1 MVVPGP
7 ENPGDPIQFD
17 VNDIQVDVNV
27 IHETMHSH
35 ERWLGAHGSP
45 TATRFA
51 DVTETAFQIDSG
63 NTVFGVWV
71 QVLGTDDTPLDSGKG
86 SYQWDQILITDL
98 EQTTTYRI
106 QIAFG
111 PDADAALTAGHY
123 TEMLVRKGP
132 GLVEPFPV
140 DFHNDIHDAGEEAW
154 ARCRCA
160 SNTGT
165 VDFMIGLH
173 EYDS

>member
-7 ENPGDPIQFD
+7 ENLHDP
-17 VNDIQVDVNV
+17 IQVDVND
-27 IHETMHSH
+27 IHTVLHSH

-45 TATRFA
+45 TGTRFA
-51 DVTETAFQIDSG
+51 DETETPFQIDSG
-63 NTVFGVWV
+63 NTVFGSWV
-71 QVLGTDDTPLDSGKG
+71 QVLGTDDTPVDADKT
-86 SYQWDQILITDL
+86 SYLWDLILVTDL

-106 QIAFG
+106 QFAFG
-111 PDADAALTAGHY
+111 ADADVALAAGQY
-123 TEMLVRKGP
+123 TEVVIGKGP
-132 GLVEPFPV
+132 GTVDPFPF
-140 DFHNDIHDAGEEAW
+140 DFHNDKHTAGTEAW